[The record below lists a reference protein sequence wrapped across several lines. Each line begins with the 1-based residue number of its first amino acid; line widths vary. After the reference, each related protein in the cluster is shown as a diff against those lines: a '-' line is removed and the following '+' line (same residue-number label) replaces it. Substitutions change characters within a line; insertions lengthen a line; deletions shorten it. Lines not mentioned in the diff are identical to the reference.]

1 MATPSL
7 PDQVTI
13 NWLAECVGMHP
24 STVKRRTTGLP
35 RDTAGKLNR
44 VQALEAVFISTVE
57 TKDGRITTQEA
68 VRQLTVEKA
77 LQVRLQNEITRKE
90 RIPIEDVLEVNNR
103 IFQSIAG
110 TLKANRDKVL
120 TFEKINEMFAEFR
133 AATAATERL
142 SGSNSALR
150 ADHSWRSTNGA
161 ELKSP

>member
-1 MATPSL
+1 MTASSL
-7 PDQVTI
+7 PEQVTI

-24 STVKRRTTGLP
+24 STVKRRTTGLQ

-90 RIPIEDVLEVNNR
+90 RIPIDDVLDVTGR
-103 IFQSIAG
+103 VFRAIAG
-110 TLKANRDKVL
+110 TLKSNVNKLL
-120 TFEKINEMFAEFR
+120 TVEKINEMFAEFR
-133 AATAATERL
+133 AVDEKLEQFTGPAKNPQEHSRSREVLATHR
-142 SGSNSALR
+142 
-150 ADHSWRSTNGA
+150 
-161 ELKSP
+161 

>member
-1 MATPSL
+1 MTASSL

-24 STVKRRTTGLP
+24 STVKRRTTGLQ

-90 RIPIEDVLEVNNR
+90 RIPIDDVLDVTGR
-103 IFQSIAG
+103 VFRAIAG
-110 TLKANRDKVL
+110 TLKSNVNKLL
-120 TFEKINEMFAEFR
+120 TVEKIKIGR
-133 AATAATERL
+133 ASCRERV
-142 SGSNSALR
+142 
-150 ADHSWRSTNGA
+150 
-161 ELKSP
+161 